1 MELERS
7 LSSVSFRDSADG
19 DAYSSRTSTRAP
31 RVAPLSGNFDD
42 SPRSG
47 RGTLCGGRMSSERRS
62 SGRRSSEKR
71 TSQGPKNGPK
81 SPRAGTRR
89 LRRFYNNII
98 LRGGADPDDLAD
110 PEKMKKLV
118 EVNIPSMFEGL
129 VETAEDR
136 KRIEPFLYVTEV
148 QQREQLY
155 FLDYDKKGSRNRRKR
170 DPCRPDLRYQK
181 IDRKVRELIRTRTEH
196 VLEVLDMIEGEI
208 RANLE
213 VGVILELDD
222 SMCRMVVHGLAQF
235 YGMHS
240 FSEDGYDGRRLT
252 VVRPTKNTITPRDTL
267 RNYITQCHSCAVTSG
282 AS

>member
-1 MELERS
+1 MDLERS
-7 LSSVSFRDSADG
+7 LSSVSFRDSTDG
-19 DAYSSRTSTRAP
+19 DIYSRRSSTRAP
-31 RVAPLSGNFDD
+31 RPAPLSESFDE

-47 RGTLCGGRMSSERRS
+47 RGKLSLGRMSSERRS
-62 SGRRSSEKR
+62 SDRRSSEKR
-71 TSQGPKNGPK
+71 SSQGPKNGPK

-118 EVNIPSMFEGL
+118 EVSTPSIFEGL
-129 VETAEDR
+129 IERPEDR
-136 KRIEPFLYVTEV
+136 KRIEPFLYVSEV

-155 FLDYDKKGSRNRRKR
+155 FLDYEKKGNRNRRKR

-181 IDRKVRELIRTRTEH
+181 IDRKVRELIRTRTAH
-196 VLEVLDMIEGEI
+196 VLEVLDMIEGDV

-213 VGVILELDD
+213 VGVVLELDD
-222 SMCRMVVHGLAQF
+222 GMCRMVVHGLAQF

-252 VVRPTKNTITPRDTL
+252 VVRPTKNTIAPRDTL
-267 RNYITQCHSCAVTSG
+267 RNYIIQCHGCAVLSG